1 MPLPRLARY
10 PAIGGIIGFATIPAG
25 TNHEVIRVQA
35 ADRGESKGV
44 LYTKGGE
51 NTVVCLMHP
60 RADMSRHYLTPNLVE
75 AGYAVFGQES
85 RWPGNDVA
93 CIHEMLLT
101 DIAAGLVLLKDRGF
115 QKIVFIG
122 NSGGGSLYSF
132 YQAQAVM
139 PPPGRHTDTAGGDPY
154 DLNRFTMP
162 PADGLIILAAHLGE
176 GKYLEK
182 SIDPSVADENDPL
195 SCDAS
200 LDMYNP
206 ANGFREPPE
215 PSTYS
220 VEFLARYRA
229 AQTARVAR
237 LDAIARRA
245 IEDQRHFQEL
255 ARDAEF
261 DQLPRDRRSF
271 IGRRALLGSYMVIHR
286 TEANPAFTDPSISP
300 SSRDYGSIF
309 SPRPDLFNYCEFGFS
324 KYMTPR
330 GWLSTWSG
338 LSSRAAVLDN
348 MPQIKIPTLVVNYT
362 GDHSIYPDDSAAILE
377 RSGASDKKMVN
388 VDADHFGFPL
398 ADSAARSPNQ
408 GAGESASRGQ
418 NHVGRAG
425 AGKVIT
431 AWLHERFPAR

>member
-10 PAIGGIIGFATIPAG
+10 PAIGGVISFDKLPAG

-35 ADRGESKGV
+35 ADRGESKGG

-51 NTVVCLMHP
+51 RTVVCLMHP
-60 RADMSRHYLTPNLVE
+60 RADMSRHYLTPFLVE

-93 CIHEMLLT
+93 CIHEMVLA
-101 DIAAGLVLLKDRGF
+101 DIAAGLSILKNRGF

-122 NSGGGSLYSF
+122 NSGGGSLYTF
-132 YQAQAVM
+132 YQAQAILN
-139 PPPGRHTDTAGGDPY
+139 PPARLKDTAAGDPY
-154 DLNRFTMP
+154 DLNRVEMP

-176 GKYLEK
+176 GKVLEK
-182 SIDPSVADENDPL
+182 AMDPSVADEDDPL
-195 SCDAS
+195 SCDPT
-200 LDMYNP
+200 LDMYNT

-215 PSTYS
+215 PSKYS
-220 VEFLARYRA
+220 NEFLTRYRA

-237 LDAIARRA
+237 LDAVARRH

-255 ARDAEF
+255 TRKPEF
-261 DQLPRDRRSF
+261 DSLPFERRSF
-271 IGRRALLGSYMVIHR
+271 IGRRALLGAYMVIHR

-300 SSRDYGSIF
+300 SSRSYGSIF
-309 SPRPDLFNYCEFGFS
+309 SPRPDLFNYCEAGFS

-338 LSSRAAVLDN
+338 LSSRASVLDN
-348 MPQIKIPTLVVNYT
+348 IPTIKNPTLVVNYT
-362 GDHSIYPDDSAAILE
+362 GDHSIYPTDSEAILSH
-377 RSGASDKKMVN
+377 SGASDKTIAS

-398 ADSAARSPNQ
+398 DSKPNR
-408 GAGESASRGQ
+408 GGREEAGR
-418 NHVGRAG
+418 
-425 AGKVIT
+425 VIT
-431 AWLHERFPAR
+431 EWLRERFPAR

>member
-10 PAIGGIIGFATIPAG
+10 PAIAGIISFDAIPPE

-35 ADRGESKGV
+35 PDRGESKGV
-44 LYTKGGE
+44 LYSKGGE
-51 NTVVCLMHP
+51 PTVVCLMHP
-60 RADMSRHYLTPNLVE
+60 RADMSRHYLTPYLIE

-93 CIHEMLLT
+93 CIHEILLV
-101 DIAAGLVLLKDRGF
+101 DIAAGLGILKDRGYR
-115 QKIVFIG
+115 KIVFIG

-132 YQAQAVM
+132 YQAQAATQ
-139 PPPGRHTDTAGGDPY
+139 PPGRLKETAAGDPY
-154 DLNRFTMP
+154 DLNQFEMP
-162 PADGLIILAAHLGE
+162 LADGLIILAAHLGE

-182 SIDPSVADENDPL
+182 SIDPAVADEHDPL
-195 SCDAS
+195 SCDPA

-206 ANGFREPPE
+206 ANGFSEPPA
-215 PSTYS
+215 PSKYS
-220 VEFLARYRA
+220 ADFLAQYRA

-237 LDAIARRA
+237 LDAIARLH
-245 IEDQRHFQEL
+245 IDNQSHFQEI
-255 ARDAEF
+255 ARQPEF
-261 DQLPRDRRSF
+261 DRLPSERHSF

-300 SSRDYGSIF
+300 SARDYGSIF
-309 SPRPDLFNYCEFGFS
+309 SPRPDLFNYCEAGFA

-348 MPQIKIPTLVVNYT
+348 IPTIKIPTLVVNYT

-377 RSGASDKKMVN
+377 RSGAADKQMVN
-388 VDADHFGFPL
+388 IDGDHFGLPL
-398 ADSAARSPNQ
+398 AAKPNQ
-408 GAGESASRGQ
+408 G
-418 NHVGRAG
+418 GREG
-425 AGKVIT
+425 AARAIT
-431 AWLHERFPAR
+431 AWLRDRFPAR